1 MYSHP
6 KATAIQNNAHRR
18 SDGLAII
25 PDFTALQ
32 SPSRIVIQTHD
43 LYAVWRE
50 RSAETCA
57 YPPPDYPRRKNY
69 RVCCIDT
76 QNPRGYKQL
85 KLDKCPPR
93 AGCYTPFGPPRTC
106 AGAVESRLFRFY
118 IPCIILLIGSYRRG
132 FGHAGLR
139 HLFSYACKKFLL
151 GSYFCLP
158 ISFLVTHAAVLL
170 SDSK

>member
-1 MYSHP
+1 MAENAIRLRRLKLKILPAGGTHHLGNLQRYSQMVRALTPMYSHP
-6 KATAIQNNAHRR
+6 KAKAIQNNAHRR
-18 SDGLAII
+18 IDGLAII

-118 IPCIILLIGSYRRG
+118 IPCIILLIGSY
-132 FGHAGLR
+132 
-139 HLFSYACKKFLL
+139 
-151 GSYFCLP
+151 
-158 ISFLVTHAAVLL
+158 
-170 SDSK
+170 